1 MTSTAS
7 GKKLPILCV
16 VPRKKKIQEL
26 EEKPDM
32 IIIYETK
39 GFLLFKISFINI
51 SNSFL

>member
-1 MTSTAS
+1 M
-7 GKKLPILCV
+7 KKIDYTLCSS
-16 VPRKKKIQEL
+16 KEKKIQEL

-32 IIIYETK
+32 IIIHETK